1 MDKSDYHKV
10 NVKLVVIGI
19 SKIPTYTMQNKPY
32 RKKQSI
38 DIILFSNKRMWSV
51 KRLSSNVVLDKTAY
65 LEKKTSNI
73 IAKRNKRL
81 TLLLFAIPFVLY
93 MLLFSYVPL
102 FGWAYA
108 FFDYKPGIPLFKNAF
123 VGFENFVEIFSSTSN
138 FMRSLINTLAISLIS
153 LAFSVFSPTFAIFLS
168 EVKNKALRR
177 SVQTM
182 TTMPNFISWIIVY
195 SLATSM
201 FAAEGSLETIIRAFG
216 FTGNWNNPLGN
227 GDIVWIF
234 QCLLSLWKSFG
245 WGAIIYMAAIAGLDA
260 QLYEAAKIDGAGKFQ
275 SIWHITVPGIAPTY
289 LVMILIQVSN
299 MLSNGFEQFFVFN
312 NPMVAVKIE
321 VIDLYVYN
329 VGMRFS
335 DYSFATAV
343 GISKTMVSVL
353 LLTIVN
359 MTAKKI
365 RGTSIF

>member
-1 MDKSDYHKV
+1 M
-10 NVKLVVIGI
+10 
-19 SKIPTYTMQNKPY
+19 
-32 RKKQSI
+32 
-38 DIILFSNKRMWSV
+38 
-51 KRLSSNVVLDKTAY
+51 KRLSSKATTDKKVY
-65 LEKKTSNI
+65 WEKKTSNI
-73 IAKRNKRL
+73 IAKNKKRL
-81 TLLLFAIPFVLY
+81 SLSLLVIPFVIY
-93 MLLFSYVPL
+93 IFIFAYVPL

-108 FFDYKPGIPLFKNAF
+108 FFDYKPGIPLFKNKF
-123 VGFENFVEIFSSTSN
+123 VGFGNFIEIFAETSN
-138 FMRSLINTLAISLIS
+138 FKRSLTNTLAISLIS
-153 LAFSVFSPTFAIFLS
+153 LLFSIFSPTFAILLS

-182 TTMPNFISWIIVY
+182 TTMPNFISWVIVY

-216 FTGNWNNPLGN
+216 FIGNWNNPLGN

-245 WGAIIYMAAIAGLDA
+245 WGAIVYMAAIAGIDKE
-260 QLYEAAKIDGAGKFQ
+260 QYEAAKIDGAGRFR
-275 SIWHITVPGIAPTY
+275 SIWHITVPGILPTY
-289 LVMILIQVSN
+289 LVLILIQVSN

-312 NPMVAVKIE
+312 NPMVAAKIE

-343 GISKTMVSVL
+343 GISKTLVSIL

-359 MTAKKI
+359 MIAKKI